1 MKIAKLN
8 RSKPHH
14 MFNRDRWTEIFE
26 TIGKNKLRTFLS
38 GFTVSLGIF
47 IFIILFGLGNGLK
60 NTFQE
65 FFLDDASNAIFLY
78 PGKTSKPYKGFKAN
92 RRIEFRND
100 DLRDIKE
107 NFSFYLEHLTPR
119 ITRNA
124 LTRHKNQSNNYST
137 RGVAPGH
144 QFVEKTI
151 LMKGRYINQS
161 DISRKTKVAVIG
173 RMVAKDLFKSE
184 EAIGKYINL
193 GSSAFK
199 VVGIFQDEGGDN
211 EERNIYIPF
220 TTRQLIEKS
229 NDKVD
234 QIILTYRKELGY
246 LGAMG
251 LENGLKKYFKEK
263 KSVSPEDPNGFY
275 IRNIADDLRETQ
287 QFAVVLQLIVSFVG
301 LGTLIAGIIGISNI
315 MVFVVKE
322 RTKELGIRKAL
333 GATPNS
339 VIKMVLQESVFIT
352 IISGYLGLIFGVL
365 VLENIGVKLDKYFIK
380 NPFIEISTALMATV
394 VLIIFGAIAGYI
406 PAKRASS
413 IKPIIALR
421 DE

>member
-100 DLRDIKE
+100 DLRDIKA

-137 RGVAPGH
+137 RAVAPGH